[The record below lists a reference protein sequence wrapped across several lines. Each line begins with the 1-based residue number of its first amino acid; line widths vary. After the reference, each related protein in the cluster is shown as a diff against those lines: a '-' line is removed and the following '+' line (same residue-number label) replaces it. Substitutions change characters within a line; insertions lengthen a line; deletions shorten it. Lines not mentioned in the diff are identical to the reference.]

1 MNREMKKEK
10 YHIEYVFDTVSRRSL
25 WNHLTTP
32 PGLASWFADDIS
44 VNDNKYIFRWDKQEE
59 EADVVSMK
67 PEMSVRYHWVNE
79 EDSTYFEFCIHTIE
93 LTGGTALEITDFA
106 EPDEKQDAIELW
118 DSQIIELKRTLGI

>member
-10 YHIEYVFDTVSRRSL
+10 YHIEYVFGTVSRRSL

-67 PEMSVRYHWVNE
+67 PEMSVRYHWVGE

>member
-1 MNREMKKEK
+1 MKKEK

-44 VNDNKYIFRWDKQEE
+44 INDNKYIFKWDKQEE
-59 EADVVSMK
+59 EAEIVSMK
-67 PEMSVRYHWVNE
+67 PEMSVRYRWVAE
-79 EDSTYFEFCIHTIE
+79 EDDSAYFEFRIHVIE

-106 EPDEKQDAIELW
+106 DPDEKQDAIELW

>member
-1 MNREMKKEK
+1 MKKEK

-44 VNDNKYIFRWDKQEE
+44 INDNKYIFKWDKQEE
-59 EADVVSMK
+59 KAEVVSIK
-67 PEMSVRYHWVNE
+67 PEISIRYRWIDDE
-79 EDSTYFEFCIHTIE
+79 DDSTYFEFHIHTIE
-93 LTGGTALEITDFA
+93 LTGDTALEITDFA